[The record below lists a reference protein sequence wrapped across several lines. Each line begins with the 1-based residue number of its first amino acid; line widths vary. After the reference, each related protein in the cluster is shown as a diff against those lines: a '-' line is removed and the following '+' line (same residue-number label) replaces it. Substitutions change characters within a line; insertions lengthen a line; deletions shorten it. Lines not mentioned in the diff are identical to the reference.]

1 MTLGRY
7 RFLSIVDYKSL
18 LIKKWI
24 QNNRTKSYLSQTF
37 ISLSKHH
44 SNRIQQRSLI
54 FSFANMATTSKKY
67 ENIQIAKSNH
77 LNLEKSPYLL
87 QHATN
92 PVDWY
97 PWCDEALEKA
107 KKEDKCIFLSVGYS
121 TCHWCHIMEK
131 ESFKNKE
138 IAIIMNKNFINI
150 KVDKEERPDI
160 DRIYMTFVQA
170 TTGHGGWPMS
180 VFLTPDLKP
189 IFGGTYFPPEDTS
202 RQTGFKTILLSIAQ
216 KWNQSKTKINEAGS
230 TNLEILQNI
239 SKIPH
244 TSKNV
249 AKFVFNNL
257 KMNLNLNLED
267 LVLHIICNHQNFHSR

>member
-1 MTLGRY
+1 
-7 RFLSIVDYKSL
+7 
-18 LIKKWI
+18 
-24 QNNRTKSYLSQTF
+24 
-37 ISLSKHH
+37 
-44 SNRIQQRSLI
+44 
-54 FSFANMATTSKKY
+54 MATTSNL
-67 ENIQIAKSNH
+67 ENIQIAKNNH

-121 TCHWCHIMEK
+121 TCHWCHVMEK

-170 TTGHGGWPMS
+170 S
-180 VFLTPDLKP
+180 NCSYI
-189 IFGGTYFPPEDTS
+189 IF
-202 RQTGFKTILLSIAQ
+202 
-216 KWNQSKTKINEAGS
+216 
-230 TNLEILQNI
+230 
-239 SKIPH
+239 
-244 TSKNV
+244 
-249 AKFVFNNL
+249 
-257 KMNLNLNLED
+257 
-267 LVLHIICNHQNFHSR
+267 

>member
-1 MTLGRY
+1 
-7 RFLSIVDYKSL
+7 
-18 LIKKWI
+18 
-24 QNNRTKSYLSQTF
+24 
-37 ISLSKHH
+37 
-44 SNRIQQRSLI
+44 
-54 FSFANMATTSKKY
+54 MATTSKKY

-77 LNLEKSPYLL
+77 LNLEKSSYLL

-170 TTGHGGWPMS
+170 S
-180 VFLTPDLKP
+180 NCNYI
-189 IFGGTYFPPEDTS
+189 IF
-202 RQTGFKTILLSIAQ
+202 
-216 KWNQSKTKINEAGS
+216 
-230 TNLEILQNI
+230 
-239 SKIPH
+239 
-244 TSKNV
+244 
-249 AKFVFNNL
+249 
-257 KMNLNLNLED
+257 
-267 LVLHIICNHQNFHSR
+267 